1 MHPLSVHLPL
11 GPTEGRRFAPVNT
24 AVLSHTQ
31 ADRTPR
37 NPPRHEG
44 AKTRSCLLPVTSS
57 LWQSNI
63 RGNWVEAPLEGE
75 TGALNESHMFPK
87 MEALQA
93 AWACSAGRS
102 GAPRAALRHSSPT
115 HGCAPSTRFHLAPP
129 WRHEAPFTFAAERES
144 ARTKQN
150 DSK

>member
-1 MHPLSVHLPL
+1 MAPPICPSCSGSQRGTPLCSCKHCRPQ
-11 GPTEGRRFAPVNT
+11 PQAGRQNAQKSAP
-24 AVLSHTQ
+24 A
-31 ADRTPR
+31 
-37 NPPRHEG
+37 EG

-57 LWQSNI
+57 LWQSKR

-93 AWACSAGRS
+93 AWAHSTGRS
-102 GAPRAALRHSSPT
+102 GAPRAAPQHSSPT

-129 WRHEAPFTFAAERES
+129 WRHEAQFTFAAERECAGDS
-144 ARTKQN
+144 HKTK
-150 DSK
+150 